1 MEVSNSVS
9 ESECNIS
16 SSGTIFGW
24 LYEAKINGE
33 YWPIFIS
40 FGIIVEFV
48 KPISVLFS
56 LLFPMKTSENH

>member
-33 YWPIFIS
+33 Y
-40 FGIIVEFV
+40 
-48 KPISVLFS
+48 
-56 LLFPMKTSENH
+56 